1 MIGPGQRN
9 LRTVAN
15 PHTVRG
21 FTLTEAVMVIVITGI
36 LAGMAAVFITQPVD
50 QFFDTARRA
59 TLADAADTV
68 LRRIGRDLR
77 AALPNSV
84 RVNPGNT
91 ALEFLH
97 VRSGGRY
104 REQGPGD
111 VLDFTGSDITFDVL
125 GPAVSVQ
132 PGDSVVVYNLGIP
145 GATAYSGASANTD
158 VRRVVS
164 GAGGL
169 LTNVAITSAARFPF
183 ASPARRFQ
191 VVDTPVSY
199 ICAGGVLRRYW
210 GYTIAAAQPV
220 PPVGA
225 LNALIADRL
234 TGCNFTYAA
243 GTTQAQALVT
253 LSLALTDG
261 GETIN
266 LLYQIHVNNVP

>member
-111 VLDFTGSDITFDVL
+111 VLDFTGADITFDVL

-169 LTNVAITSAARFPF
+169 LTNVAITSAARLPF

>member
-111 VLDFTGSDITFDVL
+111 VLDFTGADITFDVL

-132 PGDSVVVYNLGIP
+132 PGDYVVVYNLGIP